1 MFELAL
7 LTFGPMRSLI
17 AEYPDKSLADLVTHA
32 FTQVDAASSDDYT
45 ARMKSNAKHPQ
56 SGCRK
61 IIEIAA
67 YAVKNGVSFSEAV
80 TAKGGDPAKW
90 DPTYLAQATA
100 AMTEPLV

>member
-17 AEYPDKSLADLVTHA
+17 ADDPDKTIADLLTHA
-32 FTQVDAASSDDYT
+32 FQTVDAASSDDYT
-45 ARMKSNAKHPQ
+45 ARQKNNAKHPQ

-67 YAVKNGVSFSEAV
+67 YAIKNGVSFPAAV

-90 DPTYLAQATA
+90 DAGYLARAVA
-100 AMTEPLV
+100 AMTAPLV